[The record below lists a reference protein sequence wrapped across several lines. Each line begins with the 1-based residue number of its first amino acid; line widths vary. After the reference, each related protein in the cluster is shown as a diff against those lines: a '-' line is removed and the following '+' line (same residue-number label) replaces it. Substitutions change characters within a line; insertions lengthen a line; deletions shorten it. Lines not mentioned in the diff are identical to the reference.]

1 MDILEKTVRTFG
13 HENPFT
19 ITIFGL
25 VAAGQ
30 LDLAEQVFETLAER
44 WG

>member
-13 HENPFT
+13 HEDPRT

-25 VAAGQ
+25 VAAGR
-30 LDLAEQVFETLAER
+30 LDLAEQVFETLSAKE
-44 WG
+44 G